1 MIESGW
7 QRGRGVPSS
16 ESLPGG
22 KGGRVDV
29 LQSDDRTT
37 RRAWTVAI
45 AVPLLFGAM
54 NVVLFFCCF
63 LIPFG
68 TIVRVI
74 YNANTIHMPVLF
86 ALAGGALLYAART
99 APRPFPMRTVGT
111 LWLLLAAAMVLTRIY
126 ATHIEPRL
134 LQVREVTIASPK
146 VTRPFSLLHTSDI
159 QSAAIGPYEKKVF
172 ETIRRLNPDL
182 ILDTGDLLQPVS
194 PLTYRT
200 ELPKVAA
207 LFRTL
212 DPPLGMYMVEGDTTG
227 PIGRAT
233 VEETGGIAY
242 LHSRSETI
250 DVEGLRLRVFGLTL
264 HDSTPTGSPAMR
276 STVSSWLAEEPD
288 TLSIVFG
295 HRPDFI
301 LHMNDL
307 PIDLCLAGHTHGGQ
321 IRLPFIGPLI
331 TFTRVPRDWARG
343 FREVGRTR
351 LNVSAGIGA
360 EHAHG
365 LPSIRINCPPEMTL
379 IHFLPAPPSTPAR

>member
-1 MIESGW
+1 M
-7 QRGRGVPSS
+7 P
-16 ESLPGG
+16 
-22 KGGRVDV
+22 
-29 LQSDDRTT
+29 
-37 RRAWTVAI
+37 RRAWAVAI
-45 AVPLLFGAM
+45 AVPLLFVVM
-54 NVVLFFCCF
+54 NVALFFCCF
-63 LIPFG
+63 VLPFG
-68 TIVRVI
+68 TSVRII

-86 ALAGGALLYAART
+86 ALAGGAVLYAARGVPQ
-99 APRPFPMRTVGT
+99 PRAMQTVAT
-111 LWLLLAAAMVLTRIY
+111 LWLLLATAMVATRIY
-126 ATHIEPRL
+126 ATHIEPHR

-146 VTRPFSLLHTSDI
+146 VTRPFTLLHISDI
-159 QSAAIGPYEKKVF
+159 QSAAIGPYEQKVF
-172 ETIRRLNPDL
+172 DTVRGLNPDL
-182 ILDTGDLLQPVS
+182 ILDTGDLLQPTP

-227 PIGRAT
+227 PIGKVTA
-233 VEETGGIAY
+233 EQTGGIAY
-242 LHSRSETI
+242 LHSRGQTI
-250 DVEGLRLRVFGLTL
+250 DVDGLRLRVFGLTL
-264 HDSTPTGSPAMR
+264 YDSTPTGSPAMR
-276 STVSSWLAEEPD
+276 STVASWLREEPD

-331 TFTRVPRDWARG
+331 TFTRIPRDWARG

-360 EHAHG
+360 EHASG

-379 IHFLPAPPSTPAR
+379 IRIVPETSETKTH

>member
-7 QRGRGVPSS
+7 QRGHRAPSS
-16 ESLPGG
+16 ESLPGE
-22 KGGRVDV
+22 KGVGVDI
-29 LQSDDRTT
+29 QQGNEGAP
-37 RRAWTVAI
+37 RRAWAFAI
-45 AVPLLFGAM
+45 AVPLLFVAM

-99 APRPFPMRTVGT
+99 ASRPRPMRTVAA
-111 LWLLLAAAMVLTRIY
+111 LWLLLATAMVLTRIY

-159 QSAAIGPYEKKVF
+159 QSAAIGPYEEKVF
-172 ETIRRLNPDL
+172 ETIRRLKPDL
-182 ILDTGDLLQPVS
+182 ILDTGDLLQPTP

-227 PIGRAT
+227 PIGKAT

-264 HDSTPTGSPAMR
+264 QDSTPSGSPAMR
-276 STVSSWLAEEPD
+276 SKVASWLHEEPD

-301 LHMNDL
+301 LAMKEL

-351 LNVSAGIGA
+351 LNVSAEIGA
-360 EHAHG
+360 EHADG
-365 LPSIRINCPPEMTL
+365 VPSIRINCPPEVTL
-379 IHFLPAPPSTPAR
+379 IRFVPAPPPTPTR